1 MSTLTK
7 SWRRRDAE
15 TTSRGGAA
23 TRRVRGGRSR
33 RDGDAW
39 PGETRPEPR
48 LCEYP
53 WTSRGAAAAATWIF
67 RRQLREA
74 TRRHRQSE
82 TGRDPGASAQATTTA
97 IGGCYFAPAA
107 HVWYDKITQL
117 IPKNGVK
124 EILSKAALGQ
134 LLFGPL
140 VTIVFFAAACLQ
152 SDEGLGAL
160 PGKIKNDLV
169 AVQLAGVSFWPIV
182 DIVSFSLIPV
192 AYIPLFVNFASFIWT
207 IFLSLKSRTAKK

>member
-1 MSTLTK
+1 MDES
-7 SWRRRDAE
+7 R
-15 TTSRGGAA
+15 RGGGREPSATESVEAAGRPGRGSSRLVRGGGRGPTAAA
-23 TRRVRGGRSR
+23 TRIFRGGRTGAIVSR
-33 RDGDAW
+33 R
-39 PGETRPEPR
+39 PR
-48 LCEYP
+48 IGTP
-53 WTSRGAAAAATWIF
+53 QNAD
-67 RRQLREA
+67 RRR
-74 TRRHRQSE
+74 
-82 TGRDPGASAQATTTA
+82 
-97 IGGCYFAPAA
+97 AP
-107 HVWYDKITQL
+107 
-117 IPKNGVK
+117 NR
-124 EILSKAALGQ
+124 
-134 LLFGPL
+134 PL

>member
-1 MSTLTK
+1 MGAGPERS
-7 SWRRRDAE
+7 SAAGRGSAPQNADRRR
-15 TTSRGGAA
+15 
-23 TRRVRGGRSR
+23 
-33 RDGDAW
+33 
-39 PGETRPEPR
+39 
-48 LCEYP
+48 
-53 WTSRGAAAAATWIF
+53 
-67 RRQLREA
+67 
-74 TRRHRQSE
+74 
-82 TGRDPGASAQATTTA
+82 
-97 IGGCYFAPAA
+97 AP
-107 HVWYDKITQL
+107 
-117 IPKNGVK
+117 NR
-124 EILSKAALGQ
+124 
-134 LLFGPL
+134 PL